1 MSKEE
6 LLEAMRRERAALLA
20 AMQGISD
27 DVAIT
32 QPIVDA
38 WTLKDLLGHIAAWN
52 LIATQFLTDYLQ
64 LGAPVSLGLKDDAA
78 VNAFNAQLHTER
90 RDWNL
95 ARVRAEFDAAFR
107 DFVAA
112 VEKLNAAQLNAQ
124 LPAPWGEGDN
134 LVKLIA
140 VNSYEH
146 EPEHTEQIQK
156 CVMRNT

>member
-6 LLEAMRRERAALLA
+6 ILEAMRRERAALLA

-52 LIATQFLTDYLQ
+52 AVATKFVNEYLRD
-64 LGAPVSLGLKDDAA
+64 GAPMPLGLKDDAA
-78 VNAFNAQLHTER
+78 VNAYNAQLHAAR
-90 RDWNL
+90 RDWSL

-107 DFVAA
+107 NFVAA
-112 VEKLNAAQLNAQ
+112 VEKLNDEQLNAP
-124 LPAPWGEGDN
+124 LPDPWEQGVTLER
-134 LVKLIA
+134 LIA
-140 VNSYEH
+140 WNSYEH
-146 EPEHTEQIQK
+146 EPEHTEQIK
-156 CVMRNT
+156 KFVK